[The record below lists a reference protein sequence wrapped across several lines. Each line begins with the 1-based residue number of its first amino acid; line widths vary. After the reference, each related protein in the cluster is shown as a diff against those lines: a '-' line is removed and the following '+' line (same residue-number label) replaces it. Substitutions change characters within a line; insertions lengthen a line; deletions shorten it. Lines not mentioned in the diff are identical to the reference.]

1 MFDRR
6 PVETE
11 KIQGQ
16 TTTQA
21 AAESSCLS
29 KQLPAMATRPET
41 GQTFV
46 LWLLDLQILS
56 NTRLSMLSF
65 QKDYTAG
72 SNVIGRI
79 AGSSAA
85 G

>member
-46 LWLLDLQILS
+46 LWLLDLEICFLS
-56 NTRLSMLSF
+56 
-65 QKDYTAG
+65 Q
-72 SNVIGRI
+72 RI
-79 AGSSAA
+79 IQLAQVQLAV
-85 G
+85 